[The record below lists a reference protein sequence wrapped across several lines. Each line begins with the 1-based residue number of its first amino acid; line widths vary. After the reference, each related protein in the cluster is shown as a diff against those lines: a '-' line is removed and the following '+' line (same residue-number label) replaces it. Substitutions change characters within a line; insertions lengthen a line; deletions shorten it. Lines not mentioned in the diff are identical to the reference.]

1 MTNIDTT
8 FVRAAC
14 GGEYEHGALAEP
26 IVLSTTFRRAAD
38 GSYPF
43 GYEYARDANPNRAEL
58 ERAMAALEGGVE
70 AAAFASGMAAA
81 LAVFQTLLPHD
92 HVVVSEESY
101 FGIRETLVGHFAPRG
116 LQVSFVDATDH
127 QAVAAYVKSNTRL
140 IFIETPSNPLLRVYD
155 VAALA
160 DIAHSIGALLVCDNT
175 LATPLFQQPFRFGAD
190 LVVHSTTKYVN
201 GHHDAQGGIVVAR
214 EQSDRWHCIR
224 RLQTALGAIP
234 SAFNCWLSSRGL
246 ATLPCRL
253 RRQSASALA
262 IASRLEKLDSVHEVL
277 YPGLASSRYHSLALR
292 QMTGFGAVFS
302 FRVKGDGRKA
312 RSVAAAVRLFQRATS
327 FGGPESLIEHR
338 ASIEGP
344 NTNVPD
350 DLLRVAIGL
359 EDEEDLFAD
368 LAQALDFPSRSIYE

>member
-14 GGEYEHGALAEP
+14 GGNYEQGALVEP
-26 IVLSTTFRRAAD
+26 IVLSTTFQRAAD
-38 GSYPF
+38 GSYPS

-58 ERAMAALEGGVE
+58 ERAMATLEGGVE

-81 LAVFQTLLPHD
+81 LAVFQTLLPRD
-92 HVVVSEESY
+92 HVVVSEDSY
-101 FGIRETLVGHFAPRG
+101 FGIRETLVNHFAPRG
-116 LQVSFVDATDH
+116 LQVSFIDATDL
-127 QAVAAYVKSNTRL
+127 QAVAACVKSNTRL
-140 IFIETPSNPLLRVYD
+140 IFIETPSNPLLRLYD
-155 VAALA
+155 VAAVA
-160 DIAHSIGALLVCDNT
+160 DIAHSAGALLVCDNT

-190 LVVHSTTKYVN
+190 MVVHSTTKYVN

-214 EQSDRWHCIR
+214 EQSERWRSIR
-224 RLQTALGAIP
+224 RLQTALGAVP

-253 RRQSASALA
+253 RQQSASAFA
-262 IASRLEKLDSVHEVL
+262 IASQLEKLGSVHEVL
-277 YPGLASSRYHSLALR
+277 YPGLVSSRYHALAMR

-302 FRVKGDGRKA
+302 FRVKGDRNNA

-359 EDEEDLFAD
+359 EDKEDLFLD
-368 LAQALDFPSRSIYE
+368 LAQALDSVS

>member
-14 GGEYEHGALAEP
+14 AGADYAHGALVEP

-38 GSYPF
+38 GSYPA

-58 ERAMAALEGGVE
+58 ERAMALLEGGVE

-81 LAVFQTLLPHD
+81 LAVFQTLVPGD
-92 HVVVSEESY
+92 HVVVSEDSY
-101 FGIRETLVGHFAPRG
+101 FGVRETLVSHFAPWG
-116 LQVSFVDATDH
+116 LQVSFVDATDLE
-127 QAVAAYVKSNTRL
+127 AVAARVSDKTAV
-140 IFIETPSNPLLRVYD
+140 IFIETPSNPLLRVCD
-155 VAALA
+155 IAAIA
-160 DIAHSIGALLVCDNT
+160 DIAHGVGALLVCDNS
-175 LATPLFQQPFRFGAD
+175 LATPLFQRPFGFGAD

-214 EQSDRWHCIR
+214 EHSDRWHSIR
-224 RLQTALGAIP
+224 RVQKALGAVP

-246 ATLPCRL
+246 STLPCRL
-253 RRQSASALA
+253 RQQSASAVA
-262 IASRLEKLDSVHEVL
+262 IASKLEGLASVREVL
-277 YPGLASSRYHSLALR
+277 YPGLASSRYHSLAMR

-302 FRVKGDGRKA
+302 FRVNGDGKNA
-312 RSVAAAVRLFQRATS
+312 RNVAAAVRLIQRATS

-344 NTNVPD
+344 DTNVPD
-350 DLLRVAIGL
+350 DLLRVAVGL

-368 LAQALDFPSRSIYE
+368 LAQALDSI